1 MLYSNV
7 FPRCP
12 AQLGYL
18 ITPPCLY
25 LVHHPRFSPTI
36 SSPVSSGRI
45 LHLNLTVSFWSQ
57 LLSCHL
63 DSRLR
68 RKIISCT
75 LYPGL
80 HIGSERYLPKGLTIP
95 SDTAGT
101 VFVPYSHGVTRSL
114 LFCRNRSHEHVI
126 FFSSFFF
133 FGKALASQPTRL
145 TMLFM
150 TLFQS
155 SSKATSEYSIVKINW

>member
-1 MLYSNV
+1 MDTLNRTFYPGHLFRRFTLYALLQHFAQV
-7 FPRCP
+7 PCP
-12 AQLGYL
+12 VGLS
-18 ITPPCLY
+18 
-25 LVHHPRFSPTI
+25 HHPTLSLTSPPSSLFTHNII
-36 SSPVSSGRI
+36 SSPVISGRF

-101 VFVPYSHGVTRSL
+101 VLVPYSHGVTNHFYFAGTEVMS
-114 LFCRNRSHEHVI
+114 V
-126 FFSSFFF
+126 
-133 FGKALASQPTRL
+133 
-145 TMLFM
+145 
-150 TLFQS
+150 
-155 SSKATSEYSIVKINW
+155 